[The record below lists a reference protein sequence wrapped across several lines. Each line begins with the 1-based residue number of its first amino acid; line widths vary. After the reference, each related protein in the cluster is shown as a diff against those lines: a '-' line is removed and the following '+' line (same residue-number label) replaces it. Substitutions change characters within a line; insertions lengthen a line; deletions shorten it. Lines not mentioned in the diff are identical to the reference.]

1 MGETNTNET
10 PVPPGWVRLTDRGTK
25 IIVRS
30 GSIVSIEE
38 AWSQA
43 VKKYDSGGQYIGTG
57 AGPSGEAEVFVVGRS
72 EAIVVRESPAEVA
85 ALIAEAEAAERRARA
100 LPVLVAA
107 LLERREVDPWDKVQR
122 IYNMNSALETAAA
135 ILDAIERREGE

>member
-1 MGETNTNET
+1 MSDETKA

-43 VKKYDSGGQYIGTG
+43 VKKYDSGG
-57 AGPSGEAEVFVVGRS
+57 P
-72 EAIVVRESPAEVA
+72 
-85 ALIAEAEAAERRARA
+85 
-100 LPVLVAA
+100 
-107 LLERREVDPWDKVQR
+107 
-122 IYNMNSALETAAA
+122 
-135 ILDAIERREGE
+135 ILDAIERREGA